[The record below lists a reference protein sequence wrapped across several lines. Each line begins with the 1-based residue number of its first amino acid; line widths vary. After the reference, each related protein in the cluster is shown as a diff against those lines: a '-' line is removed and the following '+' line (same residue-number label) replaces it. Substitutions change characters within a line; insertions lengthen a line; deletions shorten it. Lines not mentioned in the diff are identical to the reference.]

1 MIGTL
6 YGVGIGPGDP
16 ELITFKAARII
27 QQCPILAVP
36 RNGRFPA
43 GCLEHC
49 ISGHCEYGT
58 KRNFIVALR

>member
-27 QQCPILAVP
+27 QQCPNPAVP
-36 RNGRFPA
+36 QTEDSRR
-43 GCLEHC
+43 
-49 ISGHCEYGT
+49 
-58 KRNFIVALR
+58 VALSIASQAIADLEQKEILSLPFR